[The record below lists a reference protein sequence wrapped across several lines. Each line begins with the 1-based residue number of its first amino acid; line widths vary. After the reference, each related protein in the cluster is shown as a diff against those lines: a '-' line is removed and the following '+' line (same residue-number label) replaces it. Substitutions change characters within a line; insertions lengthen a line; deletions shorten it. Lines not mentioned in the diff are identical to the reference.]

1 MTDKTKSDEI
11 DTPIVELTP
20 EEQKAKDLLELK
32 NIFEYVIN
40 VMDKFKEPGV

>member
-20 EEQKAKDLLELK
+20 EE
-32 NIFEYVIN
+32 
-40 VMDKFKEPGV
+40 